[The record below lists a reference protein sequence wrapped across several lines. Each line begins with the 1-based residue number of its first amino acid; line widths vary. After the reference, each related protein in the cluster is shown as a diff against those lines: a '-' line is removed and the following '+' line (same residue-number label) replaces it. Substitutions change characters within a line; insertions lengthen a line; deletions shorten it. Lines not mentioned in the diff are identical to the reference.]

1 MNRWH
6 KGRFFLVSDRFGA
19 DFPREEGGA
28 TPAPLW
34 GDVSPQ
40 RVVETIIRA
49 HFEGKPND
57 RFMSV
62 LIGNADSDQKR
73 EEAFISLMQMENVAG
88 LIIAPTR
95 EDSPALAAASHLG
108 LPVVVIDRRMSN
120 IEVDTI
126 LADNFKGS
134 LLAIQHLIQLGHK
147 RIGVVSG
154 PLHLTSARERYTGY
168 LQAMSDAGLAVE
180 TDLTRFGD
188 FRQAS
193 GYALTRELLEMPH
206 SPSALFVANNLTPPW
221 DGLASPRK
229 PPETCSS
236 ARDTPNS
243 NSGLDISWGA
253 PRMTGAQDW
262 GGGARIC
269 QNNGSKPETSLQRRV
284 WRLFLKGE
292 DGSAWKMMCGS
303 PNRATRF

>member
-1 MNRWH
+1 
-6 KGRFFLVSDRFGA
+6 
-19 DFPREEGGA
+19 
-28 TPAPLW
+28 
-34 GDVSPQ
+34 
-40 RVVETIIRA
+40 
-49 HFEGKPND
+49 
-57 RFMSV
+57 MSV

-120 IEVDTI
+120 IEVDTV

-180 TDLTRFGD
+180 TCRRQQRPVFD
-188 FRQAS
+188 FLRQALAA
-193 GYALTRELLEMPH
+193 YRARQPAPLLLP
-206 SPSALFVANNLTPPW
+206 
-221 DGLASPRK
+221 
-229 PPETCSS
+229 
-236 ARDTPNS
+236 
-243 NSGLDISWGA
+243 
-253 PRMTGAQDW
+253 AQHP
-262 GGGARIC
+262 G
-269 QNNGSKPETSLQRRV
+269 P
-284 WRLFLKGE
+284 
-292 DGSAWKMMCGS
+292 
-303 PNRATRF
+303 